1 MPSESGV
8 KNSLLP
14 VLKKKPCRKQEFIL
28 NKKKFLEFLELFN
41 RHTTLKGMYQRINEQ
56 PWIL

>member
-14 VLKKKPCRKQEFIL
+14 VLKKKTCRKQEFIL

>member
-1 MPSESGV
+1 MPCESGV

-14 VLKKKPCRKQEFIL
+14 GVSKKTHEFIL

-41 RHTTLKGMYQRINEQ
+41 RHTTLKGMYQQEKKK
-56 PWIL
+56 